1 MVFEEEIEEMKKIE
15 EEIRQQRAKKMKK
28 NKKAKIKNQKRIK
41 VIACMIML
49 ILFIIIA
56 FLGYSYYRKWSY
68 HQKVIQSNNPKIEWE
83 PVKRVNLWNE
93 TIENLRE
100 NNKYIEVNYDKY
112 KVKLDTEKLEA
123 SNKFAIQIENKV
135 SQYQEWENQDILEID
150 VSKVQPYHLLEQIE
164 LNTNEL
170 LKGLNKVDIY
180 GIKAEDKKIEYI
192 ETKEIHED
200 NITLVL
206 REEYEK
212 YILVY
217 VPIQEIKVEEEEIE
231 IFKDELYQMQI
242 EIKPTNAT
250 TKMIHIEDLKGESI
264 IQVKENGVIH
274 AIEVGSTE
282 FEIEAEQGNVKKTVK
297 VTVKEKTE
305 VGEMPTEEE
314 KSQSEGEK
322 EVIGLDTVRI
332 QNDESQVSATILD
345 NYKNGV
351 LIVNKNYPLP
361 SHYDP
366 GTSPEALQ
374 AFDNMKLKARQEG
387 ISLKIVSGYRSFQT
401 QQSIYQRN
409 LRLYGEEVANSF
421 SAKPGQSEHQTG
433 LAFDVNSTR
442 WDFKETAE
450 AKWLA
455 ENCYDFGFII
465 RYPENKEEKTGYVYE
480 PWHIRYVGNKVAT
493 EIKNT
498 GFCLE
503 EYVGI

>member
-15 EEIRQQRAKKMKK
+15 EEIRQQRAKKVKRK
-28 NKKAKIKNQKRIK
+28 KKAKIKSRKGIK
-41 VIACMIML
+41 VICYMIAL

-56 FLGYSYYRKWSY
+56 FLGYSYYRQWTY
-68 HQKVIQSNNPKIEWE
+68 HQKITQSNGQKIEWKQ
-83 PVKRVNLWNE
+83 VKTLNLWNE
-93 TIENLRE
+93 TIENLKE
-100 NNKYIEVNYDKY
+100 NNKYIEVNYHNY
-112 KVKLDTEKLEA
+112 KVKLDTEKLET
-123 SNKFAIQIENKV
+123 SNKFAIQIENKI

-150 VSKVQPYHLLEQIE
+150 ISRVQPYHLLEQIE

-180 GIKAEDKKIEYI
+180 GIKAEDYKIEYI
-192 ETKEIHED
+192 ETKEIYED

-242 EIKPTNAT
+242 GIEPTNAT

-282 FEIEAEQGNVKKTVK
+282 FEIEAEQGKVKKRVK
-297 VTVKEKTE
+297 VTVKEKPE

-314 KSQSEGEK
+314 KLPSEGEK
-322 EVIGLDTVRI
+322 EDIGLDTVRI

-351 LIVNKNYPLP
+351 LIVNKDCPLP
-361 SHYDP
+361 SNYDP

-374 AFDNMKLKARQEG
+374 AFNNMKVKARQEG

-465 RYPENKEEKTGYVYE
+465 RYPKYKEEKTGYVYE

-498 GFCLE
+498 GLCLE